1 MFKIYLKFKIKMT
14 KNFFIIPNFLNFVL
28 INQINAYYST
38 DFECYKN

>member
-14 KNFFIIPNFLNFVL
+14 INFFIIPNFLNFVL